1 MSSSKT
7 PVDSHVGPTQE
18 GTLPPDLE
26 KAPVDR
32 AVVDPPADAAQ
43 PGAHWKTNEVHKIPK
58 NNMKLVFPGLMLA
71 VFLAALDGTIVATAL
86 PTIVSEIGGA
96 DQYEWIGTAY
106 LLTATCVAPL
116 YGKLADLIG
125 RKPTLYFSILIFLFG
140 SAMCG
145 AAQNF
150 IWLAACRGVQGIG
163 GGGIMQLVQITI
175 SDITSLE
182 ERGKYSGFIGATW
195 GIASVIGPLLG
206 GVFADKVTWRWCFFI
221 NLPTGGFAAALLFFS
236 LHLNPTPK
244 QTVRE
249 IAATFDWIGL
259 FLIVCSIVCLLLGF
273 SFGGTDWNTPQ
284 AISLLVI
291 GGVLFLAAC
300 INELFTKRDAIIP
313 PRLFKTRTTTAILL
327 VTFLHG
333 MAFLC
338 ASYYIP
344 LYFQVMGATAI
355 LSGVK
360 MLTFSLGAALFAVI
374 SGLVVAKTGD
384 YRFII
389 WLGLTVMTLG
399 FGLMITLDNYSSIA
413 RQEIFLLVAAIGT
426 GCLFPAP
433 LIGLQAAMPIKDMAT
448 STSTLGLLRTLGG
461 TIGISIGGAI
471 YQSEVQRRAAQVPG
485 WTPPSR
491 ADLTSNVRQLSN
503 IQPDSLR
510 NEVLYAFTR
519 SVSTI
524 WIVCTPI
531 VFAALLLAL
540 FMKKYSL
547 KRTLQR
553 GGDPPTGKPVSNAAS
568 PSAPPTPAAAP
579 TTQNEEQLSPPDPT
593 VPTVAAQD
601 VQVSDEESA
610 VAGGEAASPG
620 TASMHEPTARRQP
633 TPVELDHE
641 RGIGGG
647 MA

>member
-1 MSSSKT
+1 MSSSIT
-7 PVDSHVGPTQE
+7 PVDSHADPTPE
-18 GTLPPDLE
+18 GAQPPDLE
-26 KAPVDR
+26 KAMSKR
-32 AVVDPPADAAQ
+32 TAVDPPVDANA
-43 PGAHWKTNEVHKIPK
+43 PGAHWKSNEVHEIPH
-58 NNMKLVFPGLMLA
+58 NNMMLVFPGLMLS
-71 VFLAALDGTIVATAL
+71 VFLAALDQTIVATAL

-96 DQYEWIGTAY
+96 DQYEWVGTAY

-125 RKPTLYFSILIFLFG
+125 RKPTLYFSIITFLFG

-195 GIASVIGPLLG
+195 GIASVVGPLLG
-206 GVFADKVTWRWCFFI
+206 GVFTDRVTWRWCFFI
-221 NLPTGGFAAALLFFS
+221 NLPTGGFAAALLFFF

-244 QTVRE
+244 KTVRE

-259 FLIVCSIVCLLLGF
+259 FLIMCSIVCLLLGF
-273 SFGGTDWNTPQ
+273 SFGGTAWNTPQ

-300 INELFTKRDAIIP
+300 INELYTKRSAIIP

-333 MAFLC
+333 MSFLC

-344 LYFQVMGATAI
+344 LYFQVMGASAI

-360 MLTFSLGAALFAVI
+360 MMTFSLGSALVAIV

-384 YRFII
+384 YRFVM
-389 WLGLTVMTLG
+389 WFGLTVMTLG
-399 FGLMITLDNYSSIA
+399 FGLMIMLDNYSSVA

-426 GCLFPAP
+426 GCLFQPP

-448 STSTLGLLRTLGG
+448 STSTFGLLRTLGG

-485 WTPPSR
+485 WTPPSQ
-491 ADLTSNVRQLSN
+491 ADLTSNVRQLSD

-531 VFAALLLAL
+531 IFAALLLAL
-540 FMKKYSL
+540 LMKKYSL

-553 GGDPPTGKPVSNAAS
+553 GGAPPAGKPDPDAAS
-568 PSAPPTPAAAP
+568 PSVPATPAAAP
-579 TTQNEEQLSPPDPT
+579 TTDSEKQLSPPS
-593 VPTVAAQD
+593 AAAGQGEH
-601 VQVSDEESA
+601 VREKEAA
-610 VAGGEAASPG
+610 VAGGEAAPMG
-620 TASMHEPTARRQP
+620 TAPMHGFAARGQPRPDEPDHEP
-633 TPVELDHE
+633 
-641 RGIGGG
+641 GIGGG